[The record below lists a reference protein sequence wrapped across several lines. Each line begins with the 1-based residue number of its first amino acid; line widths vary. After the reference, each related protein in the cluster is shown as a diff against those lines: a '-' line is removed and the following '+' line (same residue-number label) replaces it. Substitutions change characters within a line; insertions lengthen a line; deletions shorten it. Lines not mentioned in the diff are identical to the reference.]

1 MFSAPTF
8 FLCLVLSQLA
18 TVVLWLFAR
27 PARLRTGLREWVL
40 SGATHTSAWLVFG
53 LFHATQTWAWA
64 ATAGLLSLTL
74 ALIHASFS
82 RYLQRT
88 VPVWLIVLQPV
99 LLGVSQLDWGAPPML
114 WGISSHLLIVVAAH
128 GMLMAQALQCWR
140 VWPPSATAK
149 PNNAQ
154 GLLKLCA
161 LALAGAIAARI
172 GMVVVDPNNMAVD
185 ILSPSVVNLVLL
197 SVCLVGAMV
206 ANMAVLMLHQERA
219 WEAAQSLAMTDGLT
233 GLMNRRALLE
243 AGFRE
248 LALSHRN
255 NTTLC
260 VMLLDLDH
268 FKNLN
273 DAWGHTA
280 GDQALQLF
288 ASVLQETARN
298 SDTVA
303 RYGGEEFCV
312 LLPACD
318 LESACAFANRLR
330 QRLGETS
337 LRFSAGLSLCRP
349 EDHNMEAVLSR
360 ADAALYQAKH
370 EGRDRV
376 VTG

>member
-349 EDHNMEAVLSR
+349 EEHRIDAALIR

>member
-349 EDHNMEAVLSR
+349 EEHRIDAALIR

-376 VTG
+376 VTA

>member
-1 MFSAPTF
+1 M
-8 FLCLVLSQLA
+8 V
-18 TVVLWLFAR
+18 WLFAR
-27 PARLRTGLREWVL
+27 PARLRSGLREWAI
-40 SGATHTSAWLVFG
+40 SGVTHSSAWLVFG

-82 RYLQRT
+82 RYLKRPL
-88 VPVWLIVLQPV
+88 PVWQIVLQPV
-99 LLGVSQLDWGAPPML
+99 LLSVSQLEWGAPPML
-114 WGISSHLLIVVAAH
+114 WGIPSQALMVVGAH
-128 GMLMAQALQCWR
+128 GLLMAQALQCWR
-140 VWPPSATAK
+140 VWPPSRIAQ

-154 GLLKLCA
+154 RLLKLCA

-172 GMVVVDPNNMAVD
+172 GVMAIFQDNTIVD
-185 ILSPSVVNLVLL
+185 ILSPSAVNLTLL

-219 WEAAQSLAMTDGLT
+219 WVAAQSLAMTDALT

-248 LALSHRN
+248 LALAHRN
-255 NTTLC
+255 RSTLC
-260 VMLLDLDH
+260 VMLLDIDH

-273 DAWGHTA
+273 DVWGHTA

-288 ASVLQETARN
+288 SSVLQETARN

-312 LLPACD
+312 LLPSCD

-349 EDHNMEAVLSR
+349 EEHRIDAALSR
-360 ADAALYQAKH
+360 ADAALYQAKN

>member
-1 MFSAPTF
+1 MFSASTF

-53 LFHATQTWAWA
+53 LFHASQTWAWA

-82 RYLQRT
+82 RYLQRP

-99 LLGVSQLDWGAPPML
+99 LLGVSQWEWGAPPTL
-114 WGISSHLLIVVAAH
+114 WGIPSHLLIVVAAH

-206 ANMAVLMLHQERA
+206 ANMAMLMLHQERA

>member
-18 TVVLWLFAR
+18 TVVVWLFAR

-40 SGATHTSAWLVFG
+40 SGVTHTSAWLVFG

-64 ATAGLLSLTL
+64 VTAGLLSLTL

-82 RYLQRT
+82 RFLKH
-88 VPVWLIVLQPV
+88 PLPAWHIILQPL
-99 LLGVSQLDWGAPPML
+99 LLGLSQLEWGGPPKL
-114 WGISSHLLIVVAAH
+114 WGIPTQNLIVVGAH
-128 GMLMAQALQCWR
+128 AMLMAQALQCWR
-140 VWPPSATAK
+140 VWPASTNSK
-149 PNNAQ
+149 LNNAQ

-161 LALAGAIAARI
+161 LALAAAIAARI
-172 GMVVVDPNNMAVD
+172 GVMAIYQDNTIVD
-185 ILSPSVVNLVLL
+185 ILSPSFVNMALL

-219 WEAAQSLAMTDGLT
+219 WEAAQSLAMTDALT

-255 NTTLC
+255 DTTLC
-260 VMLLDLDH
+260 VMLLDIDH

-288 ASVLQETARN
+288 SSVLQETARN

-312 LLPACD
+312 LLPACSV
-318 LESACAFANRLR
+318 ESAAAFANRLR

-337 LRFSAGLSLCRP
+337 LRFSAGLSTCQP
-349 EDHNMEAVLSR
+349 EETSIQAALAR
-360 ADAALYQAKH
+360 ADAALYQAKN
-370 EGRDRV
+370 EGRDRM

>member
-40 SGATHTSAWLVFG
+40 SGVAHTSAWLVFG

-64 ATAGLLSLTL
+64 VTAGLLSLTL

-82 RYLQRT
+82 RFLKRPL
-88 VPVWLIVLQPV
+88 PVWHIVVQPV
-99 LLGVSQLDWGAPPML
+99 LLGLSQLEWSGPPTL
-114 WGISSHLLIVVAAH
+114 WGVPTQSLIVVGAH

-140 VWPPSATAK
+140 VWPANATSTS
-149 PNNAQ
+149 NHAQ

-161 LALAGAIAARI
+161 LALAAAIAARI
-172 GMVVVDPNNMAVD
+172 WVMAIYQDNTILD
-185 ILSPSVVNLVLL
+185 ILSPSVVNMALL

-219 WEAAQSLAMTDGLT
+219 WEAAQSLAMTDALT

-255 NTTLC
+255 DTTLC
-260 VMLLDLDH
+260 VMLLDIDH
-268 FKNLN
+268 FKSLN

-288 ASVLQETARN
+288 SSVLQETARN

-312 LLPACD
+312 LLPACS
-318 LESACAFANRLR
+318 LESASAFANRLR

-337 LRFSAGLSLCRP
+337 LRFSAGLSACRP
-349 EDHNMEAVLSR
+349 EELSIQAALAR
-360 ADAALYQAKH
+360 ADAALYQAKN

>member
-185 ILSPSVVNLVLL
+185 ILSPSVVNWVLL